1 MKTEEIF
8 KYVQKQYGTVPEYL
22 WSKSPDSA
30 VLRHKNGKW
39 YAVIMTV
46 EKSKLGLE
54 GKNPVDIMD
63 VKCDPDMT
71 NMIIQTHGFLPGY
84 HMSRQKGKQ
93 MKKAIIYASV
103 HHGNTEKL
111 VKSIAEECQV
121 DLIDAVKQPD
131 ADLSS
136 YDMIGFASGI
146 YFSKFHQS
154 LLGFAEKNLPDDKKV
169 FLICTYGGSANYK
182 SIEQILD
189 KKRSKVI
196 GKFGCKGY
204 DTFGPF
210 KLVGGI
216 AKGHPDEEDIKNA
229 VEFVKGL

>member
-1 MKTEEIF
+1 MFFVQNLLYGFIIRTSTISTDQEDLFVIW
-8 KYVQKQYGTVPEYL
+8 KYRK
-22 WSKSPDSA
+22 
-30 VLRHKNGKW
+30 
-39 YAVIMTV
+39 I
-46 EKSKLGLE
+46 
-54 GKNPVDIMD
+54 
-63 VKCDPDMT
+63 
-71 NMIIQTHGFLPGY
+71 
-84 HMSRQKGKQ
+84 
-93 MKKAIIYASV
+93 
-103 HHGNTEKL
+103 

-121 DLIDAVKQPD
+121 DLIDAVKQSD

-154 LLGFAEKNLPDDKKV
+154 ILKFAEKNLPDDKKV

-182 SIEQILD
+182 SIEQVLD
-189 KKRSKVI
+189 KKHVSVV

-216 AKGHPDEEDIKNA
+216 AKGHPDDKDIQNA
-229 VEFVKGL
+229 VEFVKDL